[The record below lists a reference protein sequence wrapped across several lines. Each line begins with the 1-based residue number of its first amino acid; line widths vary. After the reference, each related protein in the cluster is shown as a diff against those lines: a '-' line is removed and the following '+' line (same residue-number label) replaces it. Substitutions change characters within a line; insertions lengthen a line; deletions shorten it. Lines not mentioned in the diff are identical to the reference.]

1 MSDVVIQSQ
10 THGSLLFAPEVPCVV
25 VQWHGF
31 ANSQQFR
38 GLMDEALTWFG
49 GRAQQTW
56 PLGLLIDARL
66 MSAITP
72 ADQIWLETDWNP
84 RAYAAGLRH
93 IGMVTAENIFGRI
106 ATQVYIANT
115 VAQGHYTIEPVG
127 FGRLDEA
134 KAWVRQMLF
143 NR

>member
-1 MSDVVIQSQ
+1 MSDVVIQAESY
-10 THGSLLFAPEVPCVV
+10 GSLLFAPEVPSLV

-38 GLMDEALTWFG
+38 GLMDEGLTQFG
-49 GRAQQTW
+49 EQAQRTW
-56 PLGLLIDARL
+56 PLGWIMDARQ

-93 IGMVTAENIFGRI
+93 IGIVTSENIFGRI
-106 ATQVYIANT
+106 ATQVYIANS
-115 VAQGHYTIEPVG
+115 VAQTHYTLELASLATP
-127 FGRLDEA
+127 DEA
-134 KAWVRQMLF
+134 KRWVRARL
-143 NR
+143 R

>member
-1 MSDVVIQSQ
+1 MSDVVLEAESY
-10 THGSLLFAPEVPCVV
+10 GSLLFAPEVPCVV
-25 VQWHGF
+25 VQWHAF

-38 GLMDEALTWFG
+38 SLMDNSLEAFADQ
-49 GRAQQTW
+49 AQLHW
-56 PLGLLIDARL
+56 PLGWLMDARQ

-93 IGMVTAENIFGRI
+93 IGIVTAENIFGRI

-115 VAQGHYTIEPVG
+115 VAQSHYTLEAASLPS
-127 FGRLDEA
+127 LDDA
-134 KAWVRQMLF
+134 KDWVREALS
-143 NR
+143 